1 MNVHCYY
8 VYKHLA
14 IYIFIKESGMSYI
27 FNLLLFYSSLLIYIG
42 HLSRSI
48 LSLSQEGGLEK
59 DMKWKD
65 SFLCLIVV
73 WFSC

>member
-1 MNVHCYY
+1 MFITIIYINIS
-8 VYKHLA
+8 L
-14 IYIFIKESGMSYI
+14 YIFIKESGMSCI

-48 LSLSQEGGLEK
+48 LSLSQERGLQK

-65 SFLCLIVV
+65 SLLCLIVV